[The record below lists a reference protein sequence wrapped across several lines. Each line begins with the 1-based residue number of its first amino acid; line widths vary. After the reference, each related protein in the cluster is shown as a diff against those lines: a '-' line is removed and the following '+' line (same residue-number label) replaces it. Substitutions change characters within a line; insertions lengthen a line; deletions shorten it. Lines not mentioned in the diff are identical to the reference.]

1 VTPAEIARALGAAA
15 ADALGEG
22 IAAAIEQGSL
32 DAGYAR
38 MLERL
43 SDKRLGAK
51 DYPDGRYV
59 PPEG

>member
-1 VTPAEIARALGAAA
+1 MTPAEIARALGAAA
-15 ADALGEG
+15 AIPSPSAS
-22 IAAAIEQGSL
+22 AAAIEQGSL